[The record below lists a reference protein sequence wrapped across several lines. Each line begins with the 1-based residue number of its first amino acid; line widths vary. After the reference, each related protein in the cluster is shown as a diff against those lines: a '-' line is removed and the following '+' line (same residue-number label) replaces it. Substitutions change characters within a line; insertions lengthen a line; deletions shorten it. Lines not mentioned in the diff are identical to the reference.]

1 MYESPD
7 ATLIPV
13 VGVAALASGLDV
25 LVAILLISVVAAVV
39 IVRRLRHNRR
49 GRR

>member
-7 ATLIPV
+7 ATLIPA
-13 VGVAALASGLDV
+13 VGVAALASGLDI
-25 LVAILLISVVAAVV
+25 LVALLLISVVASVV
-39 IVRRLRHNRR
+39 VVRRLRHNRD